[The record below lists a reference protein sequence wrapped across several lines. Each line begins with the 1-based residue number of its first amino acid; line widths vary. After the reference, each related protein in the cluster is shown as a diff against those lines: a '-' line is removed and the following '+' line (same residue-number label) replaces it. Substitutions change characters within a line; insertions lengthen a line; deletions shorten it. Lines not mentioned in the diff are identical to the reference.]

1 MKKLYEQD
9 LILKNILNNTELVNA
24 PTSMKAGILTEIS
37 GLSIPAKQA
46 FRLPGLSILITV
58 ALILLFC
65 MAWAVTSATGLEWSL
80 PGINEISFQPDL
92 DKWLKQAGILFDSL
106 FDISLNSKGKWTYYL
121 GGGLILFWFYF
132 LVNKVLDKLTH
143 SKQNYSV

>member
-24 PTSMKAGILTEIS
+24 PASMKAGILHEIS

-46 FRLPGLSILITV
+46 FRLPGLSILATV

-65 MAWAVTSATGLEWSL
+65 MVWAATSATGLEWSL
-80 PGINEISFQPDL
+80 TGFNEISFQPDL
-92 DKWLKQAGILFDSL
+92 DKWLNNTGNFFDSL
-106 FDISLNSKGKWTYYL
+106 FDISLNSKGTWTYYL

-132 LVNKVLDKLTH
+132 LVNIVLDKLTH
-143 SKQNYSV
+143 SNQNYSV